1 MEVVAGVRWLFVF
14 LLWAALDLSGPVL
27 FVSVEAF
34 EESEE
39 AAHRAQ
45 ARRRERQAAVQ
56 ATPAGWRIR
65 AAVTRPSPLAAAAPR
80 HRGPETGRGDV
91 LKLPPSGPGSDSAPD
106 DH

>member
-1 MEVVAGVRWLFVF
+1 MTGARWLFVF

-39 AAHRAQ
+39 ATHRAEV
-45 ARRRERQAAVQ
+45 RRLERRLAIR
-56 ATPAGWRIR
+56 ATPAGWQVR
-65 AAVTRPSPLAAAAPR
+65 APATRPSPVTGAGPR
-80 HRGPETGRGDV
+80 QRGPEPGRGDV
-91 LKLPPSGPGSDSAPD
+91 LKLPPSGPGPDSAPD

>member
-1 MEVVAGVRWLFVF
+1 MVGARWLFVF
-14 LLWAALDLSGPVL
+14 ILWAALDLSGPVL

-45 ARRRERQAAVQ
+45 ARRLERRLAART
-56 ATPAGWRIR
+56 TPARWQVHVP
-65 AAVTRPSPLAAAAPR
+65 APRPSPVVAAAPR
-80 HRGPETGRGDV
+80 PGGPETDRGDV
-91 LKLPPSGPGSDSAPD
+91 LKLPPSGSGPDSAPD